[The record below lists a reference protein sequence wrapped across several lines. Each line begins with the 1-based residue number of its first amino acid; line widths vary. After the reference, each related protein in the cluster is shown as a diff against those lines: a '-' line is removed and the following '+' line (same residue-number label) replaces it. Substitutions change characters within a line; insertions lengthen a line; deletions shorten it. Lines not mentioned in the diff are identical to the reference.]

1 MRRIYIP
8 ILLLLA
14 AALVPAD
21 ADAGGN
27 HFRGVLTGFQ
37 EPPAVSSEGMGLFRG
52 NLRSGGDEL
61 QFEFSYDGLEG
72 QVLQA
77 HLHLGQHGV
86 NGGISIFLC
95 TNLGNGPAGTPA
107 CPPPPATIT
116 GTLSADDVIGPVP
129 QGIAPGEWEEVKRAL
144 RAGKVYANVHSDKFP
159 GGEIRG
165 QLH

>member
-1 MRRIYIP
+1 MSDP
-8 ILLLLA
+8 LA
-14 AALVPAD
+14 RVEDPLRVERSLHRSGHLHHVRAELASTEEVAALST
-21 ADAGGN
+21 
-27 HFRGVLTGFQ
+27 TGH
-37 EPPAVSSEGMGLFRG
+37 GLFRSTLSNDG
-52 NLRSGGDEL
+52 KALTWELR
-61 QFEFSYDGLEG
+61 YDDLEG
-72 QVLQA
+72 EVLQA
-77 HLHLGQHGV
+77 HLHLGQRGV

-144 RAGKVYANVHSDKFP
+144 RAGKVYANVHTDKHP

-165 QLH
+165 QLF